1 MQWEKSQT
9 AGKERKGTRW
19 RTKPTVCARARA
31 ARGEEG
37 GGWTNG
43 AWSAR
48 DDTRTLLLRSVG
60 FGRNSRALGA
70 HVWPAADLS
79 PSCRRFEFLPERKPR
94 LSCTTNGLPYPQRR
108 ERRRTV
114 NWGCGPRWGREDA
127 RGWWWVHLVAR
138 HDYATAIDLLVP
150 IVETSCSP
158 RCRIKS
164 WMSPTGTIWSRGM
177 ADFTISCLV

>member
-1 MQWEKSQT
+1 M
-9 AGKERKGTRW
+9 
-19 RTKPTVCARARA
+19 RARA
-31 ARGEEG
+31 G
-37 GGWTNG
+37 GRKGTNG

-48 DDTRTLLLRSVG
+48 WYEDVAAFSVSVETLVSG
-60 FGRNSRALGA
+60 GYS

-79 PSCRRFEFLPERKPR
+79 SSYRRFEFLPERKPSLVHDQR
-94 LSCTTNGLPYPQRR
+94 SALSAEGGEEEDRELGLWAEVGSR
-108 ERRRTV
+108 E
-114 NWGCGPRWGREDA
+114 CS
-127 RGWWWVHLVAR
+127 RGWVHLVAR

-164 WMSPTGTIWSRGM
+164 WMSLPTGTIWSRGM

>member
-1 MQWEKSQT
+1 M
-9 AGKERKGTRW
+9 
-19 RTKPTVCARARA
+19 CARARGA
-31 ARGEEG
+31 GRG
-37 GGWTNG
+37 GGWVDK
-43 AWSAR
+43 WR
-48 DDTRTLLLRSVG
+48 MVG
-60 FGRNSRALGA
+60 QRWYEDVVAAFGRNSRALGA

-79 PSCRRFEFLPERKPR
+79 PSYRRFEFLPERKPR
-94 LSCTTNGLPYPQRR
+94 LSCTTNGLPYPQRG

-164 WMSPTGTIWSRGM
+164 WMSLPTGTIWSRGM

>member
-19 RTKPTVCARARA
+19 RTKRTVCARVCGR
-31 ARGEEG
+31 G
-37 GGWTNG
+37 GGG
-43 AWSAR
+43 RGQMAHGRR
-48 DDTRTLLLRSVG
+48 DDTRTLLRSRFRSKLSCLR
-60 FGRNSRALGA
+60 A

-79 PSCRRFEFLPERKPR
+79 SSYRRFEFLPERKPSLVHDQR
-94 LSCTTNGLPYPQRR
+94 SALSAEGGEEEDRELGLWAEVGSR
-108 ERRRTV
+108 
-114 NWGCGPRWGREDA
+114 GCS
-127 RGWWWVHLVAR
+127 RGWVHLVAR

-164 WMSPTGTIWSRGM
+164 WMSLPTGTIWSRGM